1 MFMSKLNEVAVE
13 CLEVVGAVARGT
25 GNLARTYEHA
35 AGALLDTA
43 VLARCSI
50 TSQMS
55 EDQRRSVL
63 SNKQS
68 ADFMEM
74 FK

>member
-13 CLEVVGAVARGT
+13 CLDVVGAVARGT
-25 GNLARTYEHA
+25 GNLAKTYEHA
-35 AGALLDTA
+35 TGALMDTA
-43 VLARCSI
+43 ILARCAI

-55 EDQRRSVL
+55 EDQRKAVL
-63 SNKQS
+63 QNQQS
-68 ADFMEM
+68 EQFLEM

>member
-1 MFMSKLNEVAVE
+1 MFLSKLNEVAVE
-13 CLEVVGAVARGT
+13 TLEVVGAIARGT

-35 AGALLDTA
+35 TGAVMDTA
-43 VLARCSI
+43 ILARVAI

-55 EDQRRSVL
+55 DEQRKAVL
-63 SNKQS
+63 SNKQ
-68 ADFMEM
+68 ADNFMEM